1 MAQDLIDK
9 IREQAQA
16 RGLDPEIAVRIAQV
30 ESSMDPSAKAKTSSA
45 QGLFQVVDST
55 WKQFGG
61 KPGKKAD
68 VDENIRVGLNILESN
83 TKSLKNALGREPS
96 ATELYAAHFLG
107 AQGAKTLL
115 TAAPDTP
122 VSQLLSQRAIK
133 ANPSMLKDKNVEQLL
148 GILNT
153 KMGAP
158 AAAVAAAPPTP
169 AAPMPAAAA
178 GAPKR
183 AAPAAPAAPVISKGM
198 GLGTG
203 YQAALALSFLGDEE
217 EDSTPLTREQWQE
230 RQEQTSAAQ
239 MLADYKPKNAL
250 QDINWDES
258 SLLAPRKMADGG
270 EVAKLAAG
278 GLPYVPTALVRP
290 SLRNQLTQADA
301 SNTAYSKA
309 VDDYNAA
316 VDAYNANPQGE
327 FTMKEPTAPIT
338 QAQYD
343 ALVAKTRSDV
353 RGRNMALQVAANPE
367 QYGLS
372 LPKFFAD
379 GGDVDLQGLQDQ
391 ARKGEAYRLMEQYLT
406 TRDAMP
412 DIKAKVLPEPTNAVF
427 TAMRMPAGSGTITV
441 HKDPEVMRVIGPSLM
456 AHELAH
462 AADRQMGQQASEE
475 SSVIDGKSQ
484 FAEAYDK
491 MVGRGPFVSG
501 KKRTELARKVNPDWA
516 SFNKGYR
523 ASPDEISA
531 HGVGAFAPS
540 KNMQDSAPLHVDAT
554 AATEFQILLELA
566 QRSAKN
572 KATGA
577 VKIPNFL
584 KQMMGFAEGGEVEP
598 TPEELAAAS
607 RPAFVTSKSGIGRK
621 ISTKP
626 GEIDS
631 AIVQGISEMPYNLV
645 GSVADVGALA
655 LRPFGYTNPTPFL
668 GSEQLKQLATRL
680 GVRQAPPEQPTA
692 RAFYELGQLGS
703 SLINPVAPVRGAV
716 AAGQAAGRTAQQAL
730 QDFQG
735 YNRQLTVPSAS
746 YAVKPKGGVSAV
758 TTEPGM
764 GTPMSDLDNL
774 LKDYVVEARATVP
787 ESSRETV
794 MEFLRTKAP
803 KYFTNTYGTAS
814 DPLREAIRSSRIAPM
829 SKEAKAMPFSLIET
843 ARNPQARDHAQAAI
857 ELEKAYDDL
866 TGIYGLAY
874 RAPDSTKP
882 PSSFFSSQR
891 EKQISAAMG
900 REGVPVE
907 ARNPPLVDA
916 YAREEFAEYPYSSR
930 ALRAM
935 VESPTL
941 PPHLQRALKE
951 GETIYDAQPSFEM
964 LKPGNVVDALSAI
977 PANKLKNMSFPEA
990 LIQGMQATAP
1000 LRDYKAAIEIA
1011 DRGGAVPQAALMKFT
1026 QPVVTT
1032 DKGTWVRLTD
1042 PLATKMEGRLMNH
1055 SVDGYAQGESYG
1067 TAYTGLPY
1075 GGKKAFEEGLA
1086 QVYSLRDKNGKPMVT
1101 VEVANKGTKE
1111 EPKLLVT
1118 QVRGRF
1124 NSEPAAG
1131 TQKAVFDL
1139 FDKLDE
1145 GGKLKEIRP
1154 NSYSVSPTG
1163 ERLDQGSQV
1172 DWGRLYDEWKL
1183 DFAE

>member
-16 RGLDPEIAVRIAQV
+16 RGLDPEVAVRIAQV
-30 ESSMDPSAKAKTSSA
+30 ESSLDPSAKAKTSSA
-45 QGLFQVVDST
+45 QGLFQVVDKT
-55 WKQFGG
+55 WKDFGG
-61 KPGKKAD
+61 KPGLKNNP
-68 VDENIRVGLNILESN
+68 DENIRVGLNILESN
-83 TKSLKNALGREPS
+83 TKSLKNALGRDPS
-96 ATELYAAHFLG
+96 PTELYAAHFLG
-107 AQGAKTLL
+107 AQGAKTVL
-115 TAAPDTP
+115 TANPDTP
-122 VSQLLSQRAIK
+122 VSELLSQRAIK
-133 ANPSMLKDKNVEQLL
+133 ANPTMLKGKSAQELIAVLDA
-148 GILNT
+148 
-153 KMGAP
+153 KMGMPGSRPTAQQPAP
-158 AAAVAAAPPTP
+158 VQ
-169 AAPMPAAAA
+169 APMPAPAA

-183 AAPAAPAAPVISKGM
+183 AAAAPVKQAAATGN
-198 GLGTG
+198 LGAG

-217 EDSTPLTREQWQE
+217 EDGQPLSREEWQARTDE
-230 RQEQTSAAQ
+230 KSAAD
-239 MLADYKPKNAL
+239 MLAGYKSKNAL
-250 QDINWDES
+250 SEINWDES
-258 SLLAPRKMADGG
+258 SLVAQAP
-270 EVAKLAAG
+270 
-278 GLPYVPTALVRP
+278 P
-290 SLRNQLTQADA
+290 
-301 SNTAYSKA
+301 
-309 VDDYNAA
+309 
-316 VDAYNANPQGE
+316 
-327 FTMKEPTAPIT
+327 
-338 QAQYD
+338 
-343 ALVAKTRSDV
+343 
-353 RGRNMALQVAANPE
+353 
-367 QYGLS
+367 
-372 LPKFFAD
+372 PK
-379 GGDVDLQGLQDQ
+379 
-391 ARKGEAYRLMEQYLT
+391 
-406 TRDAMP
+406 
-412 DIKAKVLPEPTNAVF
+412 
-427 TAMRMPAGSGTITV
+427 RM
-441 HKDPEVMRVIGPSLM
+441 
-456 AHELAH
+456 
-462 AADRQMGQQASEE
+462 
-475 SSVIDGKSQ
+475 
-484 FAEAYDK
+484 
-491 MVGRGPFVSG
+491 
-501 KKRTELARKVNPDWA
+501 
-516 SFNKGYR
+516 
-523 ASPDEISA
+523 
-531 HGVGAFAPS
+531 
-540 KNMQDSAPLHVDAT
+540 
-554 AATEFQILLELA
+554 
-566 QRSAKN
+566 
-572 KATGA
+572 
-577 VKIPNFL
+577 
-584 KQMMGFAEGGEVEP
+584 AEGGEVKEP
-598 TPEELAAAS
+598 SLIAVPGYSEMVARDMYPAQQGQFDQQDAARHMLASGTLARKYGPGTAEFLGHAHEVVTSPMRFIGSKLGLTQMPVDYEQDLHNNRLGIELARRSKSQKDLEDLVQTEAERAAKERTAGKAWVG
-607 RPAFVTSKSGIGRK
+607 RPQAPVKRADGSPQTGESVPPPTQEEIDAAMRPMDIRFAQKSGIGRK

-631 AIVQGISEMPYNLV
+631 AIVQGISEMPYNV
-645 GSVADVGALA
+645 VGAPVDLA
-655 LRPFGYTNPTPFL
+655 TLVMRPFGYTNPAPTG
-668 GSEQLKQLATRL
+668 GSEYLKQKATAAGIRP
-680 GVRQAPPEQPTA
+680 APPEQPTA

-703 SLINPVAPVRGAV
+703 SLVNPAAPVRGAV
-716 AAGQAAGRTAQQAL
+716 AAGQAAGRTARQAM

-774 LKDYVVEARATVP
+774 LKDYVVEARTAAP
-787 ESSRETV
+787 ENSRETLV
-794 MEFLRTKAP
+794 EFLRTKAP

-1075 GGKKAFEEGLA
+1075 GGKKAFEDGFA

-1101 VEVANKGTKE
+1101 VEVANKGSRNSPELT
-1111 EPKLLVT
+1111 VT

-1124 NSEPAAG
+1124 NSEPAAN

-1172 DWGRLYDEWKL
+1172 DWGRLYEEWKL